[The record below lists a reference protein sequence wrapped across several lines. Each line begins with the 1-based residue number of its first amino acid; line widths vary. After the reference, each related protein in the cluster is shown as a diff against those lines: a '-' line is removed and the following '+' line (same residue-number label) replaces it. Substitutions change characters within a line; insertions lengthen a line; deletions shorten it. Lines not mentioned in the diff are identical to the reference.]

1 MLNII
6 NNITYIFYKT
16 YLSPLP
22 KPYLWTAPL
31 KTPTTWRLAVSFRSC
46 LDIAHGGKKGI
57 SVVNHGKSPRKTSCK
72 KHWIICVYIY
82 IYIYVHASFCQVS
95 SDWGIGV
102 GNQTPKQQSFQSTSK
117 HQPTMMYGLYP
128 WLQGLALLSIPISIN
143 LTEFVK
149 RLLIDFLWAHTTYTA
164 YNIQY
169 IVDC

>member
-1 MLNII
+1 MLNICYIYIILYLIYIILYIIYIILYIKYNIYIIYIINIYNTIYEILCIIYYMLNII

-82 IYIYVHASFCQVS
+82 LC
-95 SDWGIGV
+95 
-102 GNQTPKQQSFQSTSK
+102 T
-117 HQPTMMYGLYP
+117 
-128 WLQGLALLSIPISIN
+128 
-143 LTEFVK
+143 
-149 RLLIDFLWAHTTYTA
+149 
-164 YNIQY
+164 
-169 IVDC
+169 C